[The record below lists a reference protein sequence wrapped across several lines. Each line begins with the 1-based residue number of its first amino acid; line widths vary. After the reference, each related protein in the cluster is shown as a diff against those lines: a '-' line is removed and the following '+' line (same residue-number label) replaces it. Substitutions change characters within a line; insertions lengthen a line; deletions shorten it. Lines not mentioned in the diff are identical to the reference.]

1 MTTNNGDNPVDHK
14 REIARLVSAAGEFG
28 EPDTWAGK
36 RSAPRVAEGMQLEV
50 TTNPGDPSAA
60 WAVSMQDV
68 SHTGVAF
75 WSKREIRPRSGIYV
89 RQFSPGTE
97 YKWIPACVKHSTV
110 GIRGSLIG
118 AEFEAASGAAS
129 APGSAQGSTRL
140 PQTVGV
146 RQHMQP
152 R

>member
-36 RSAPRVAEGMQLEV
+36 RSAQRVTAGMQLEV
-50 TTNPGDPSAA
+50 TTNPGDPPAA

-68 SHTGVAF
+68 SLTGVAF
-75 WSKREIRPRSGIYV
+75 WSKRSLRPRSVIYV
-89 RQFSPGTE
+89 RQFSPGTQ
-97 YKWIPACVKHSTV
+97 YAWIPAFVQHSTV
-110 GIRGSLIG
+110 GIRGCLIG
-118 AEFEAASGAAS
+118 AEFEAASTTGS
-129 APGSAQGSTRL
+129 APGSAQDSTRP

-146 RQHMQP
+146 RKHMQP

>member
-36 RSAPRVAEGMQLEV
+36 RKATRVTEGMQLEV
-50 TTNPGDPSAA
+50 TTNPGNPSAT

-68 SHTGVAF
+68 SETGVAL
-75 WSKREIRPRSGIYV
+75 WSKREIPLRSVIYL

-97 YKWIPACVKHSTV
+97 HRWIPACVKHSTV
-110 GIRGSLIG
+110 GIRGCLIG
-118 AEFEAASGAAS
+118 AEFEFAAS
-129 APGSAQGSTRL
+129 AGLAQGSTRP

-146 RQHMQP
+146 RKHMQP